1 LSDKIRQVWLN
12 ILSKLNLGKSD
23 MSDLEFAATEQVNA
37 QELAE
42 VIKEFEEYRER
53 LLNET
58 LETAKR
64 AKLMKSVVMAQLEPE
79 LAKIDATIK
88 ALQNQQA
95 ALTGN

>member
-1 LSDKIRQVWLN
+1 
-12 ILSKLNLGKSD
+12 
-23 MSDLEFAATEQVNA
+23 MSDSEFAITEQVDA

-42 VIKEFEEYRER
+42 LIKEFEEYRER

-95 ALTGN
+95 ALAGN

>member
-1 LSDKIRQVWLN
+1 
-12 ILSKLNLGKSD
+12 
-23 MSDLEFAATEQVNA
+23 MSDSEFVAAEQVNA

-42 VIKEFEEYRER
+42 LIKEFEEYRER

-58 LETAKR
+58 LETAKK

-95 ALTGN
+95 ALTRN

>member
-1 LSDKIRQVWLN
+1 MTNS
-12 ILSKLNLGKSD
+12 
-23 MSDLEFAATEQVNA
+23 EFAATEQVDA

-42 VIKEFEEYRER
+42 LIKEYEEYRER

-79 LAKIDATIK
+79 LAKIDATIQ

>member
-1 LSDKIRQVWLN
+1 
-12 ILSKLNLGKSD
+12 
-23 MSDLEFAATEQVNA
+23 MSDSEFAATEQVNA

-42 VIKEFEEYRER
+42 VIKEYEEYRER

-95 ALTGN
+95 ALAAN

>member
-1 LSDKIRQVWLN
+1 
-12 ILSKLNLGKSD
+12 
-23 MSDLEFAATEQVNA
+23 MSDSEFAATEQVNA

-42 VIKEFEEYRER
+42 VIKEYEEYRER

-95 ALTGN
+95 ALAGN

>member
-1 LSDKIRQVWLN
+1 MTDSELT
-12 ILSKLNLGKSD
+12 
-23 MSDLEFAATEQVNA
+23 ATQQFSA
-37 QELAE
+37 QEIAE
-42 VIKEFEEYRER
+42 VIQEFEQYRER

-64 AKLMKSVVMAQLEPE
+64 AKLMKSVVMARLEPE

-95 ALTGN
+95 SLAGDN